1 MCSYGVGPRVPS
13 RDWLQEAGRLEAG
26 VVAAAV
32 RRDMGQAAKVTGH
45 GEVLGAMPTVGVKS
59 EV

>member
-1 MCSYGVGPRVPS
+1 M
-13 RDWLQEAGRLEAG
+13 
-26 VVAAAV
+26 VAAAV